1 MNLSTTNE
9 ALANALQLMA
19 TRIVALAAAESF
31 NEAEV
36 RAIITDLIA
45 DSSEAVDGNNNT
57 ALMTPKA
64 VDIAAKA
71 IWAASVGAAPETL
84 DTIAELAAALQN
96 NPDVISSLQSLVADN
111 AADLLALD
119 AKWQEDK
126 ELHNYG
132 EDFSLHTAA
141 IASAD
146 STFFLAKPNGTYSCS
161 GLPSELGVSSL
172 LGIDTAR
179 VAHIVVTSA
188 PWDGITRT
196 RLALTYTLKQGDGI
210 WMGQAD
216 TAAPG
221 APQWVKV
228 GEGTGDVTKAD
239 LEKAI
244 LESNLN
250 LISAIDRV
258 GHPANVIFID
268 PFTSGL
274 HMPRVMDIN
283 YNVEF
288 HYDGRMVITCSDPRY
303 AEINGLTSYWR
314 NLNVATAPTVLF
326 LGFKDEVGGLS
337 GTLTTSFTP
346 DTAVAITADTPAVFT
361 SKLLQ
366 TPATGVGLSARF
378 RLTVTNPGVAAKEIL
393 LPIRMK

>member
-96 NPDVISSLQSLVADN
+96 NPDVIASLQDLVAAN
-111 AADLLALD
+111 ATALTTLEN
-119 AKWQEDK
+119 KMQSEK

-132 EDFSLHTAA
+132 EDFSLYTAQIVSVNA
-141 IASAD
+141 A
-146 STFFLAKPNGTYSCS
+146 FFLANPDGVYSCT
-161 GLPSELGVSSL
+161 GLPSELGITAL
-172 LGIDTAR
+172 AGIDLTRA
-179 VAHIVVTSA
+179 AHMSVLSA
-188 PWDGITRT
+188 PWDGTNRT
-196 RLALTYTLKQGDGI
+196 RLSLTYTLKQGSNV
-210 WMGQAD
+210 WMGGAD
-216 TAAPG
+216 TAAPV
-221 APQWVKV
+221 APTWVKV
-228 GEGTGDVTKAD
+228 GADGGKITQTDVDA
-239 LEKAI
+239 AI
-244 LESNLN
+244 YANNLN

-337 GTLTTSFTP
+337 GNLTTSFTP